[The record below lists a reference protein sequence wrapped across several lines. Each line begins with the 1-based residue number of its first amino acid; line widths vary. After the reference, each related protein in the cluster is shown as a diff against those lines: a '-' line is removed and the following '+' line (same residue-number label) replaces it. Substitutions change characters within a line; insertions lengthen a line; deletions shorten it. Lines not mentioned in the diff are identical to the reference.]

1 MYVLGNISEE
11 ELINRCKLGDREAFS
26 KLMRN
31 YKDKLYGY
39 IFRFTYNKPASD
51 DILQEVL
58 IKIWKGFRKYDE
70 KQKFSSWVFT
80 IAHNAIIDQLKTKR
94 KYELLENLEEFQSV
108 SGSDPHESFIE
119 DETAQ
124 MIERVIYTL
133 PEKQREVF
141 VLRKNSG
148 MTFKEI
154 AELTGEPLN
163 TVLGHMHYAVKKLRV
178 LFEEVNEK

>member
-11 ELINRCKLGDREAFS
+11 ELINRCRNGDREAFS
-26 KLMRN
+26 KLMLS

-39 IFRFTYNKPASD
+39 IFRFTYSKPTSD
-51 DILQEVL
+51 DILQDVL

-70 KQKFSSWVFT
+70 KKKFSAWIFT
-80 IAHNAIIDQLKTKR
+80 IAHNTIIDHSKTKR
-94 KYELLENLEEFQSV
+94 NYELMENFELLQSA
-108 SGSDPHESFIE
+108 SSSNPHESFVKE
-119 DETAQ
+119 
-124 MIERVIYTL
+124 EREQILEIALISL

-163 TVLGHMHYAVKKLRV
+163 TVLGHMHYAVKKLRA